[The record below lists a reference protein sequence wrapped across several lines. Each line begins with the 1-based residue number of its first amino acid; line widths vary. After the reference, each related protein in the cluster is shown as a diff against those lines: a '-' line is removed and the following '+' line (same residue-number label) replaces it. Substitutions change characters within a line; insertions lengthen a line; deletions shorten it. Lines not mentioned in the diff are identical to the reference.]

1 MTPLRQRMLE
11 DMQIRNMSVR
21 TQETYLSQVSK
32 FARHFKKSP
41 EALGPEEIRQY
52 QLYLIEQKVSWSVF
66 NQTVCALRFLYK
78 KTLKKEG
85 VVIEEIPFPK
95 QPRKLP
101 EVLSAAEVM
110 QLIDNVSDYKLRVGL
125 TTIYAAG
132 LRLQECLHLKVRDI
146 DSSRM
151 TIRIEQGKGMKD
163 RYVMLS
169 ERLLK
174 LLREYYRTI
183 RPKGEY
189 LFASSKNPQLPM
201 DEARIQRAF
210 TRTVNRLG
218 WKKHVSIRTLRHC
231 FATHLLEAGYD
242 VRVIQVLLGHR
253 SVTTTQVY
261 THVSTARLKNTKSPL
276 DLLPEPDSLPEP
288 GNL

>member
-101 EVLSAAEVM
+101 EVLSAAE
-110 QLIDNVSDYKLRVGL
+110 
-125 TTIYAAG
+125 
-132 LRLQECLHLKVRDI
+132 
-146 DSSRM
+146 
-151 TIRIEQGKGMKD
+151 
-163 RYVMLS
+163 
-169 ERLLK
+169 
-174 LLREYYRTI
+174 
-183 RPKGEY
+183 
-189 LFASSKNPQLPM
+189 
-201 DEARIQRAF
+201 
-210 TRTVNRLG
+210 
-218 WKKHVSIRTLRHC
+218 
-231 FATHLLEAGYD
+231 
-242 VRVIQVLLGHR
+242 
-253 SVTTTQVY
+253 
-261 THVSTARLKNTKSPL
+261 
-276 DLLPEPDSLPEP
+276 
-288 GNL
+288 